1 MVNTGRAEN
10 NEVSQSSVVA
20 HNSAGYEV
28 IDQLN
33 NDYGYRRDYKVLSKF
48 GELPDELCVP
58 TLHGSN
64 GSLLFSSGRLPLPD
78 SGRLTLPDSGRSTL
92 SGSGRSPLSDSG
104 RLPLLGPDR
113 R

>member
-10 NEVSQSSVVA
+10 NEVSQSSVVL

-48 GELPDELCVP
+48 GESPDELYVS
-58 TLHGSN
+58 TLHGSD
-64 GSLLFSSGRLPLPD
+64 GSLLFN
-78 SGRLTLPDSGRSTL
+78 SGRS
-92 SGSGRSPLSDSG
+92 
-104 RLPLLGPDR
+104 PLLGPDR
-113 R
+113 L